1 MENPLHTLETR
12 ILPFSYENHGKNQ
25 ETKSAM
31 SLELAKDKN
40 LTFLQYIF
48 YSSILIY
55 FVWTNG
61 AYKPSQIS
69 KIGLFEKIVN
79 YVKAITVCAKNVT
92 LDV

>member
-1 MENPLHTLETR
+1 MENHLHTLETR
-12 ILPFSYENHGKNQ
+12 ILRFSYENHGKNQ

-61 AYKPSQIS
+61 AFKPSQIS
-69 KIGLFEKIVN
+69 KMEVFEKIVN
-79 YVKAITVCAKNVT
+79 YVKVIAIFAKNVT